1 MESGDAGRDEG
12 SGPAEGR
19 AHPSYEG
26 PCVNKALKGE
36 SSVQMGSIPGAK
48 HASGTP
54 IPGSLENVAARRMSP
69 MLRRYLATR
78 TTADTVPTYTA
89 SSMARGPG
97 YSSPDARVVI
107 APPPVL
113 TARTAPLA
121 SCDVK

>member
-36 SSVQMGSIPGAK
+36 SSVQMGFIPGAK

-69 MLRRYLATR
+69 MLRRYFGDANDR
-78 TTADTVPTYTA
+78 RHRADVH
-89 SSMARGPG
+89 GVVDG
-97 YSSPDARVVI
+97 QGARVLEPGRESGDRP
-107 APPPVL
+107 APVL